1 MSDISVTISIDKL
14 LPTDFIAIINNLNPL
29 KPYNIDDND
38 LGRYFDF
45 LNGTIINDIIDQSVE
60 SKILIKTNSN
70 LNELL
75 LDISTVTDFIDTLIG
90 RPITVYT
97 SYYNKQTNI
106 QYQKINFKGF
116 ISNTPSGLNHSDGG
130 TIELTCISILGQL
143 GIMTSN
149 GSWNSA
155 TRQYGNIFSTI
166 SANQVNYQQLL
177 SVIRNGTLSSTSNLL
192 INDGSAKSLPSK
204 VWALIIPDKTRLE
217 VLKEILT
224 PYSRIIYQKENG
236 DITIQPLF
244 IDDKADDIYSV
255 NYYSNNYNWI
265 SISGIN
271 NASKIPNRIDVIFG
285 TTLPIPLFG
294 SGVDPNIFA
303 SAPRISSN
311 NKIEN
316 TNISTLNY
324 ANIYKSSARLY
335 NSGLFIMP
343 KQSTITVDNSMLLN
357 QNLLNLLTGIYN
369 TKDLFNSIIYKNDTG
384 NTIINTLPQL
394 YAQMYLAMENVTN
407 YNATVVYD
415 YLKVIVAESPLGKI
429 INIDNFGTIDYPS
442 MLVSRTQLNL
452 TLSGSTYEV
461 DTVPLLSITGVW
473 YTK

>member
-1 MSDISVTISIDKL
+1 M
-14 LPTDFIAIINNLNPL
+14 
-29 KPYNIDDND
+29 
-38 LGRYFDF
+38 
-45 LNGTIINDIIDQSVE
+45 
-60 SKILIKTNSN
+60 
-70 LNELL
+70 
-75 LDISTVTDFIDTLIG
+75 
-90 RPITVYT
+90 
-97 SYYNKQTNI
+97 
-106 QYQKINFKGF
+106 
-116 ISNTPSGLNHSDGG
+116 
-130 TIELTCISILGQL
+130 TCISILGQL